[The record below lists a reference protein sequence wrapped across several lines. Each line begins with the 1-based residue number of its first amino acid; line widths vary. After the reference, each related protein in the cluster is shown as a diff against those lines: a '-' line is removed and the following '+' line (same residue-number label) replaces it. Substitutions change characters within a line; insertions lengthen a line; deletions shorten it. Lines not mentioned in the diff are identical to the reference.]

1 MKKLFLI
8 LLSVSVFSLS
18 YAQPQ
23 QDKVKMERER
33 QEIQKEISLLQS
45 NLSKVKGQKKE
56 TLGKLQLLQ
65 RKLELQDRL
74 IGNINKEI
82 KHINDDIYLSNLE
95 INRLNRQVDT
105 LKLEYSRSV
114 QYAYKNK
121 SNYDF
126 LNFIFSAN
134 TFNDAVKRVSYLK
147 SYRNYRQ
154 QQVANIQE
162 TQVLIE
168 KKKQQLLGKQSQKKS
183 VLQNQQKELAELAV
197 QKKEKDAVVAK
208 LQSEEKNLSKQLTT
222 KRKRD
227 NQLKNQIMAV
237 VRREIEAAKKE
248 EAARI
253 AAAKKR
259 EADAAKANTT
269 TTTTNTG
276 TAAGTSNTTAAVTP
290 PARTNPAPAKT
301 ESYLTLNEGQSRLA
315 ASFEKNRGT
324 LPWPVD
330 NGLVSIPFGTSKVG
344 GLTFDNPGL
353 TISTPSA
360 GTTVKSVFDGEVSAV
375 SNTGEGMM
383 VMIRHGKYF
392 TVYSNLSS
400 ASVSKGDAVRT
411 GQAIGRAAQADDG
424 SGGQVDFMLMIESKN
439 VNPSPW
445 LRR

>member
-8 LLSVSVFSLS
+8 LLSVSIFNLS

-74 IGNINKEI
+74 ISNINKEI
-82 KHINDDIYLSNLE
+82 KNINDDIYLSNLE

-105 LKLEYSRSV
+105 LKIEYSRSV

-162 TQVLIE
+162 TQSLIE
-168 KKKQQLLGKQSQKKS
+168 KKKEQLLGKQSQKKS

-208 LQSEEKNLSKQLTT
+208 LQSEEKNLSKQLAT

-227 NQLKNQIMAV
+227 NQLQNQITAV

-259 EADAAKANTT
+259 EADAAKANTPT
-269 TTTTNTG
+269 TNNTTTNTN
-276 TAAGTSNTTAAVTP
+276 NTTAAVTTP
-290 PARTNPAPAKT
+290 VKNTPAPAKT